1 MGSYHWASL
10 SKPSGQIIRTEHML
24 QCQILSQT
32 CIASYP
38 YKGKIHFSI
47 VGAKWTFIQWY
58 SVMHVKI
65 FSTSKLTIV
74 SEQQTARPVFF
85 PERAGLDGDTVRA
98 CVVRLRF
105 APCARAPPLEGLLL
119 FYFILQ
125 CLINLCECGSL
136 FYLQTPGIFPSRA
149 WGIQWAWG
157 GELDQLRASDRLF
170 MLVEVHNSTETNSM
184 YESELHY
191 IL

>member
-1 MGSYHWASL
+1 
-10 SKPSGQIIRTEHML
+10 
-24 QCQILSQT
+24 
-32 CIASYP
+32 
-38 YKGKIHFSI
+38 
-47 VGAKWTFIQWY
+47 
-58 SVMHVKI
+58 MHVKI

-136 FYLQTPGIFPSRA
+136 FYLQTPASFHHGLGAFS
-149 WGIQWAWG
+149 GLG

-170 MLVEVHNSTETNSM
+170 MLVDA
-184 YESELHY
+184 
-191 IL
+191 